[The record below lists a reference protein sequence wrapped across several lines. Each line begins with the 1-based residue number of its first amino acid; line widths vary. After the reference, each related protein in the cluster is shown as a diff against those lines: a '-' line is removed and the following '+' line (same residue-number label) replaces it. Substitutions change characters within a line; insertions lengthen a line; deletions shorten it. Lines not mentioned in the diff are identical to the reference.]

1 MSYYHLQLSNFT
13 LKSINRNCVTEWQ
26 ESNISSL
33 STDRDSLLPRV
44 WLYLLIIVSAN
55 LPRSWSIIS
64 VNRKVVKWRWN
75 MFLSE
80 YDSRKDKGRRDINL
94 FIPERP
100 SNEKNWSVVRK
111 INIAFEVK
119 FEYFYCWWEWSVK
132 IKISSSVRCA
142 DWHWLMEN

>member
-13 LKSINRNCVTEWQ
+13 LKSINRNCVTAWQ

-80 YDSRKDKGRRDINL
+80 MIQGRTRGGEISIFLSLNV
-94 FIPERP
+94 P